1 MSEIKDEDCQ
11 LKYIPNATMITNS
24 SLDSFP
30 NVKHFF
36 EILVKDKEFVSKHVG
51 RSFRYDNDVE
61 YNRYYS
67 YYGLFM
73 EYFIRKHLSNQ
84 FNIEITNRRTEH
96 ILEHPDDYIIGKNL
110 TLRDSIK
117 ENYEIFKDS
126 HTKAMDIIES
136 IKIVSLSHVIFFREP
151 LPKREY
157 TVNEDNL
164 REIIRYLERLP
175 YKSVD
180 LNPSLGCDYFNADAK
195 LIFDNEVIFE
205 IKTSKLNSLTPE
217 QKKLPLSKFYQP
229 IIYGFG
235 FYKKTG
241 IKVRKFKI
249 YNPLLGDEFSID
261 LDNIDFELF
270 EKVLKR
276 DVTVFSRLHEILN
289 EKMRLDL
296 TLFCDEDD
304 GK

>member
-1 MSEIKDEDCQ
+1 MTEIKDEDRL
-11 LKYIPNATMITNS
+11 LKYIPNATMIAIS

-67 YYGLFM
+67 YHGIFM
-73 EYFIRKHLSNQ
+73 DYFIQKHLSNQ
-84 FNIEITNRRTEH
+84 FNIEIINQRTEH
-96 ILEHPDDYIIGKNL
+96 ILENPDDYIIGKNHK
-110 TLRDSIK
+110 LRDSIK
-117 ENYEIFKDS
+117 ENYEIYKDS
-126 HTKAMDIIES
+126 NTKAMDIIES
-136 IKIVSLSHVIFFREP
+136 IKIVVISRVIFYREP

-157 TVNEDNL
+157 TVNKDNL
-164 REIIRYLERLP
+164 REIIRYLESLP
-175 YKSVD
+175 YKSVE
-180 LNPSLGCDYFNADAK
+180 LNPSLGCEYFNGDAK
-195 LIFDNEVIFE
+195 LIFDNEVIYE
-205 IKTSKLNSLTPE
+205 IKTSKHNSLTPE

-229 IIYGFG
+229 IIYAFG

-241 IKVRKFKI
+241 IKIRKFKI
-249 YNPLLGDEFSID
+249 YNPLLGDEFSLD

-276 DVTVFSRLHEILN
+276 DVTVFYRLHEILN
-289 EKMRLDL
+289 EKMILDL
-296 TLFCDEDD
+296 SLFCDDD
-304 GK
+304 KEK